1 MPTSSGS
8 SPSSGSQRRNDVGR
22 RGVHVRPANFLLL
35 IPLIGTL
42 VPMFY
47 NRDHPRL
54 GGMPFFYWYQ
64 LLWVFLA
71 AAVCALSFWL
81 LRRERLAYERRTGTG
96 HHATGGQR

>member
-8 SPSSGSQRRNDVGR
+8 SPSQRRNEAGR

-64 LLWVFLA
+64 LLWIPISVAITWF
-71 AAVCALSFWL
+71 VY
-81 LRRERLAYERRTGTG
+81 RTTGGERR
-96 HHATGGQR
+96 

>member
-1 MPTSSGS
+1 
-8 SPSSGSQRRNDVGR
+8 
-22 RGVHVRPANFLLL
+22 VHVRPANFLLL

-64 LLWVFLA
+64 LLWIPISVTITYI
-71 AAVCALSFWL
+71 VY
-81 LRRERLAYERRTGTG
+81 RTTGERR
-96 HHATGGQR
+96 